1 MEFPATA
8 ITREPFVMRNG
19 VSRSMRLAPRVGRAM
34 ARTVAVAT
42 CLLVLFAGSARAGPD
57 ENVGFDAPAIEA
69 ERIRQWHAVEQEHD
83 RADRLERELA
93 GLRVE
98 LNAARLDR
106 EHAME
111 AIETGIRQTRA
122 LERERDKVSNLT
134 RDLAFVKAELDAAR
148 TAAAKAKQVS
158 GAALKQ
164 DPLVE
169 RGDASENAPDDAA
182 HLQSDLALARNAA
195 TKAMVALA
203 AEKTQRQALER
214 DLKQQRN
221 KADAL
226 VAELASLKTELETG
240 RTAATEASNAA
251 AAQASQKRDVERELK
266 LQRGRADA
274 AVAELSEL
282 RTAASIARAEAAVKA
297 TAAESERKL
306 ALESE
311 LAQQRDRADAAVKQL
326 ATVQATLNAARAASA
341 EARPAEAAQRQKLE
355 YELGEQRKK
364 ADALARETISLRNER
379 DDARSAARDAI
390 QAVDAAKAEGNKELT
405 SERGK
410 SEALV
415 QQLAAARK
423 EIEERSAGLAAAY
436 AEILRV
442 TAINATV
449 AEQKKTLDGDRERTD
464 GLARE
469 LVSVRAQ
476 LEEANGKLAAT
487 NAFIGRLPEQ
497 AERTCAAD
505 PAPDG
510 DATGSSGRETA
521 RAVPAAPQPPSQ
533 TGASVSEAQATER
546 IAAAASGSSVV
557 AVSEGPTPT
566 GATPHAV
573 ANEQRLLARA
583 NALLRQADIS
593 SARQLLELA
602 LARGSARAAFMLAET
617 YDPPV
622 LKSWRASGVAG
633 DPTKARGLYQKAK
646 AGGIDDAEARI
657 KALK

>member
-1 MEFPATA
+1 
-8 ITREPFVMRNG
+8 
-19 VSRSMRLAPRVGRAM
+19 L
-34 ARTVAVAT
+34 VAT
-42 CLLVLFAGSARAGPD
+42 CLLAFVSGSAQCGSR
-57 ENVGFDAPAIEA
+57 ENVQFDVPACEA
-69 ERIRQWHAVEQEHD
+69 ERIRQWHALEQERD
-83 RADRLERELA
+83 RADRLARELA
-93 GLRVE
+93 SVRAE

-106 EHAME
+106 EHAIG
-111 AIETGIRQTRA
+111 AIEMGIRQTQA
-122 LERERDKVSNLT
+122 LELERDRVSNLA
-134 RDLAFVKAELDAAR
+134 RDLSFVKAELDAAR

-158 GAALKQ
+158 SAALKQ

-169 RGDASENAPDDAA
+169 RGDASENAPDDVA
-182 HLQSDLALARNAA
+182 HLQSDLALARNTA

-203 AEKTQRQALER
+203 AEKAQRQALER

-226 VAELASLKTELETG
+226 VAELASLKTKFETG

-251 AAQASQKRDVERELK
+251 AAEASQKQDIERELK
-266 LQRGRADA
+266 LQRDRADA

-282 RTAASIARAEAAVKA
+282 RTASTAQAEAAAKA

-306 ALESE
+306 ALESK

-326 ATVQATLNAARAASA
+326 ASVQATLDAARAASA
-341 EARPAEAAQRQKLE
+341 AARPAEAAQRQKLE
-355 YELGEQRKK
+355 HELGEQREK
-364 ADALARETISLRNER
+364 ADALARETLSLRNER
-379 DDARSAARDAI
+379 DDARSAAREALH
-390 QAVDAAKAEGNKELT
+390 AADAAKAEGNKELI
-405 SERGK
+405 SERGR

-423 EIEERSAGLAAAY
+423 EIGERSAGLAAAY

-442 TAINATV
+442 TGINAT
-449 AEQKKTLDGDRERTD
+449 AADQKKTLDGDRERTD
-464 GLARE
+464 ELARE

-497 AERTCAAD
+497 AERTSAAD
-505 PAPDG
+505 PASDG
-510 DATGSSGRETA
+510 NATASSGRETA
-521 RAVPAAPQPPSQ
+521 RAVLTAPQRPSRA
-533 TGASVSEAQATER
+533 GASVSEAQATEN
-546 IAAAASGSSVV
+546 IGPAASGSNVV
-557 AVSEGPTPT
+557 ATSEGPAPS
-566 GATPHAV
+566 GAAPHAV
-573 ANEQRLLARA
+573 ADEQRLLARA

-633 DPTKARGLYQKAK
+633 DPTKARSLYQKAK